1 MRLKRSS
8 RSSEFSQ
15 ESQLHFID
23 SFNVQLVQGNASYGL
38 ERFRNVP
45 NPMAVDI
52 INQNVDRIVTV
63 DDSEIM
69 EAMRLYFRATHNVAE
84 GAAAAALAA
93 ALQEQKVIQN
103 KRIALIHSGS
113 NVDSDLFAS
122 VLARERSS
130 MPR

>member
-1 MRLKRSS
+1 MADGISCR
-8 RSSEFSQ
+8 
-15 ESQLHFID
+15 
-23 SFNVQLVQGNASYGL
+23 
-38 ERFRNVP
+38 VP

-63 DDSEIM
+63 GDSEIM

-122 VLARERSS
+122 VLAPERSS

>member
-1 MRLKRSS
+1 
-8 RSSEFSQ
+8 
-15 ESQLHFID
+15 
-23 SFNVQLVQGNASYGL
+23 
-38 ERFRNVP
+38 
-45 NPMAVDI
+45 
-52 INQNVDRIVTV
+52 
-63 DDSEIM
+63 M

-113 NVDSDLFAS
+113 NVDSDLLAS
-122 VLARERSS
+122 VLAPERSS